1 MPINTTRFFNHLMRR
16 RVLIWTLTVLLILA
30 FTTAAGAILWTVRMD
45 ATYQGEVMPLGDE
58 VGTGLL
64 TIVIPA
70 NRFQSIPE
78 GEPVLVTFPGGG
90 RLNGIVYSVITG
102 PEKTKLKITIPEEP
116 KETANA
122 SITLRSQRLI
132 AAFLR

>member
-58 VGTGLL
+58 VGTDLL

-78 GEPVLVTFPGGG
+78 EEPVVVTFSGGS
-90 RLNGIVYSVITG
+90 RLNGTVYSVITG